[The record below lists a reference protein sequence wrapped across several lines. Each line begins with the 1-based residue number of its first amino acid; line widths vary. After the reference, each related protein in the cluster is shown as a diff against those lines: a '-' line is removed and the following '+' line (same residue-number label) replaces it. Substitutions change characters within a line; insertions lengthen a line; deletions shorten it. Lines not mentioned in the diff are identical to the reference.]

1 MGLFVCTQKGLTKN
15 EIMMISKCTNEE
27 LRLFSLVFGSFLMQY
42 RQLWMI
48 KNDSFRKCLYRKY
61 RFKYQEIH
69 ERVAEALRKTPNS
82 LRKLEEETYQ
92 LYNAKSY
99 FKLKEIISDVENFLL
114 LFNSYNKYDLCR
126 YWQKLEEKSFDPVIE
141 YNKAVESF

>member
-15 EIMMISKCTNEE
+15 EIMMISKCTNDE

-69 ERVAEALRKTPNS
+69 ERVA
-82 LRKLEEETYQ
+82 
-92 LYNAKSY
+92 
-99 FKLKEIISDVENFLL
+99 
-114 LFNSYNKYDLCR
+114 
-126 YWQKLEEKSFDPVIE
+126 
-141 YNKAVESF
+141 

>member
-1 MGLFVCTQKGLTKN
+1 MGLFVCTQKGLTRS
-15 EIMMISKCTNEE
+15 EIMMISKVSSEE
-27 LRLFSLVFGSFLMQY
+27 LRIFSVVFREFVMSWRHL
-42 RQLWMI
+42 RMI
-48 KNDSFRKCLYRKY
+48 KNDSFRKALHRKY
-61 RFKYQEIH
+61 RFKVQEVHDKI
-69 ERVAEALRKTPNS
+69 AEALRRTPNS

-126 YWQKLEEKSFDPVIE
+126 YWQKL
-141 YNKAVESF
+141 